1 MSLKWVPL
9 QDIVLVTGQG
19 LHSTSGE
26 TSMVFH
32 CNVCSVV
39 WWCTKL
45 NMPRPPKSHH
55 ISEVGG
61 FWEGRSTCFCVDNS
75 FPLPLASD
83 GDGLHK
89 STDFFWA
96 VVVSVM
102 SHDCTGLCPVPR
114 TDNKAP
120 HWSSH
125 TDAASCFAS
134 FERWTSWKNVKHPGN
149 PRKALL
155 ARQRSNKCADL
166 RGCSRATSCFGII

>member
-1 MSLKWVPL
+1 MGSSARHCSSYRTFNKWGNIYGVSLQRL
-9 QDIVLVTGQG
+9 QCGM
-19 LHSTSGE
+19 
-26 TSMVFH
+26 MVYK
-32 CNVCSVV
+32 
-39 WWCTKL
+39 TKHAEASE
-45 NMPRPPKSHH
+45 SHH

-75 FPLPLASD
+75 FLLPLASD

-155 ARQRSNKCADL
+155 
-166 RGCSRATSCFGII
+166 CSAEIQ